1 MSKTYYEVAKLIAGN
16 DVPEEE
22 MENKLLIEEIGV
34 DNSDNNDIE
43 IEVLD
48 KQVLSDDD
56 MKMFYEKIDS
66 VISKCP
72 SYFKISKDYEYELH
86 DFKFYNNF
94 LEYVFDE
101 DIKTLEINNLN
112 PQCEVQDL
120 FIGFRK
126 PENYKGNIKMMVH
139 DGVEYIGVGIL
150 YILEE
155 NNKVFLKSYSTFSK
169 IYFC

>member
-1 MSKTYYEVAKLIAGN
+1 MSKTYYEIAKLIAGN
-16 DVPEEE
+16 DVQEENVE
-22 MENKLLIEEIGV
+22 EVLLIEELGV
-34 DNSDNNDIE
+34 DNGDNNK

-48 KQVLSDDD
+48 KQVLSDND
-56 MKMFYEKIDS
+56 KNMFYEKIDS

-86 DFKFYNNF
+86 DATFYHNF

-101 DIKTLEINNLN
+101 EIKTLEINNLN

-120 FIGFRK
+120 FIGFKK
-126 PENYKGNIKMMVH
+126 PENYRGNSKMMVH

-169 IYFC
+169 IYFS